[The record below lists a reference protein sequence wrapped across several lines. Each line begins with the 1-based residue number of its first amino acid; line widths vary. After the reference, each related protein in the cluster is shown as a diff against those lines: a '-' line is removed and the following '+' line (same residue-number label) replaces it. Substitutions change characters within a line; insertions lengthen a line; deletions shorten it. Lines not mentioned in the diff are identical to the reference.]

1 MLREMMAAVKAQL
14 ALRRAGGEEGRQ
26 PRAAAAPALP
36 RPTSGPR
43 NASAGERPAEQ
54 GLPPEPGAQA
64 GAMLKTKMA
73 APGKGAQLR
82 P

>member
-1 MLREMMAAVKAQL
+1 MPRETIAAVKAQL
-14 ALRRAGGEEGRQ
+14 APPRAGGEEGQQ

-36 RPTSGPR
+36 LPSAGPR
-43 NASAGERPAEQ
+43 NASTGERPAEQ